1 MASVKIFEN
10 PEFGKVRVVDQNGE
24 PWFAASDIAK
34 ALGYANPQE
43 ATREHCK
50 KVNKITQPS
59 ESLISVNRP
68 PVYINIIPESD
79 VYRLVMR
86 SNLPSAERFQD

>member
-1 MASVKIFEN
+1 MPPAMTFSRASHGRFLRKHDDV
-10 PEFGKVRVVDQNGE
+10 
-24 PWFAASDIAK
+24 AK

-59 ESLISVNRP
+59 ESLTSVKRP
-68 PVYINIIPESD
+68 PTFINIIPESD

-86 SNLPSAERFQD
+86 SNLPGAVDAAAEGSRD